1 VSAVAAHESRAAVFL
16 DELRKLP
23 AFLRRDFLT
32 AWSYRVTFV
41 SDVLGLVLQTVT
53 FYFVGLM
60 VDDSVLPFYGG
71 VRASYLEFAV
81 VGIALSMFIALGLS
95 RVARAVRSEQLMGTL
110 ESVLMTPTS
119 PATVQLGSVVYDL
132 IYVPIRTGLFIVA
145 AAALFGLDFDLGGL
159 GAAAVVLVA
168 FIPFV
173 WGLGIVTA
181 GAALTVRGSAA
192 GVGFGVS
199 VLTLVSGAYF
209 PIDLFPGWVQAFA
222 EVNPLA
228 ITIEG
233 MREALL
239 GGAGWSSVGSDVVK
253 LLPMSL
259 ASLLVGLL
267 VFRLALKRER
277 RVGTLGHY

>member
-1 VSAVAAHESRAAVFL
+1 VSTVAVNEGRTAVFVG
-16 DELRKLP
+16 ELGKLT
-23 AFLRRDFLT
+23 AFLRRDFLM
-32 AWSYRVTFV
+32 AWSYRMSFV
-41 SDVLGLVLQTVT
+41 SDILALVVQTVT

-60 VDDSVLPFYGG
+60 VDESVLPTYGG

-81 VGIALSMFIALGLS
+81 VGIALGMFIALGLS

-132 IYVPIRTGLFIVA
+132 IYVPIRTGLFIVV

-159 GAAAVVLVA
+159 GAAAAVLFA

-173 WGLGIVTA
+173 WGLGIITA
-181 GAALTVRGSAA
+181 GAALTIRGSAA

-209 PIDLFPGWVQAFA
+209 PLDLFPGWVQASAAF
-222 EVNPLA
+222 NPLA
-228 ITIEG
+228 IAIEG

-239 GGAGWSSVGSDVVK
+239 GSAGWSSVGSDVLK
-253 LLPMSL
+253 LVPMSL
-259 ASLLVGLL
+259 ASLLVGILA
-267 VFRLALKRER
+267 FRLALRRER
-277 RVGTLGHY
+277 RTGTLGHY

>member
-1 VSAVAAHESRAAVFL
+1 VSTVAATEGRATVFVG
-16 DELRKLP
+16 ELAKLP

-41 SDVLGLVLQTVT
+41 SDILGLILQTVT

-60 VDDSVLPFYGG
+60 VDDSVLPSYGG
-71 VRASYLEFAV
+71 VQASYLEFAV

-95 RVARAVRSEQLMGTL
+95 RVARAIRSEQLMGTL

-119 PATVQLGSVVYDL
+119 PVTVQLGSVVYDL

-145 AAALFGLDFDLGGL
+145 AAAIFGLDFNLDGL
-159 GAAAVVLVA
+159 GAAAAVLIA

-173 WGLGIVTA
+173 WGLGIITA

-192 GVGFGVS
+192 GVGFSVS
-199 VLTLVSGAYF
+199 VLTLISGAYF
-209 PIDLFPGWVQAFA
+209 PLALFPDWVQSFA
-222 EVNPLA
+222 EFNPLA
-228 ITIEG
+228 IAIEG
-233 MREALL
+233 MRQALL
-239 GGAGWSSVGSDVVK
+239 GTAGWSAVAADVAK
-253 LLPMSL
+253 LVPLSL
-259 ASLLVGLL
+259 ASLLVGI
-267 VFRLALKRER
+267 VAFRFALRRER

>member
-1 VSAVAAHESRAAVFL
+1 LAAGETRAAILVEEFG
-16 DELRKLP
+16 KLP

-41 SDVLGLVLQTVT
+41 SDILGLILQTVT

-60 VDDSVLPFYGG
+60 VDDSVLPSYGG
-71 VRASYLEFAV
+71 ERVSYLEFAV

-159 GAAAVVLVA
+159 GAAAAVLLA

-173 WGLGIVTA
+173 WGLGIITA
-181 GAALTVRGSAA
+181 GATLTVRGSAA
-192 GVGFGVS
+192 GVGFSVS

-209 PIDLFPGWVQAFA
+209 PLDLFPGWVQTFA
-222 EVNPLA
+222 EFNPLA
-228 ITIEG
+228 IAIEG
-233 MREALL
+233 MRETLL
-239 GGAGWSSVGSDVVK
+239 GSAGWSSVASDVLK
-253 LLPMSL
+253 LAPMSL
-259 ASLLVGLL
+259 TSLLVGIAA
-267 VFRLALKRER
+267 FRFALRRER
-277 RVGTLGHY
+277 RVGSLGHY

>member
-1 VSAVAAHESRAAVFL
+1 VSTLAAGESRAAILVE
-16 DELRKLP
+16 ELGKLP

-41 SDVLGLVLQTVT
+41 SDILGLILQTVT

-60 VDDSVLPFYGG
+60 VDDSVLPSYGG
-71 VRASYLEFAV
+71 ERASYLEFAV

-145 AAALFGLDFDLGGL
+145 AAALFGLDFDVGGF
-159 GAAAVVLVA
+159 GAAAAVLLA

-173 WGLGIVTA
+173 WGLGIITA
-181 GAALTVRGSAA
+181 AAALTVRGSAA
-192 GVGFGVS
+192 GVGFSVS

-209 PIDLFPGWVQAFA
+209 PLDLFPGWVQTFA
-222 EVNPLA
+222 ELNPLA
-228 ITIEG
+228 IAIEG
-233 MREALL
+233 MREPLL
-239 GGAGWSSVGSDVVK
+239 GSAGWSSVGSDVLK
-253 LLPMSL
+253 LVPMSL
-259 ASLLVGLL
+259 TSLLVGIAA
-267 VFRLALKRER
+267 FRFALRRER
-277 RVGTLGHY
+277 RLGSLGHY

>member
-1 VSAVAAHESRAAVFL
+1 VSSVATVESRRAIFF
-16 DELRKLP
+16 EEFGKLT

-32 AWSYRVTFV
+32 AWSYRMAFV

-60 VDDSVLPFYGG
+60 VDDSVLPSYGG

-119 PATVQLGSVVYDL
+119 PVTVQLGSVVYDL
-132 IYVPIRTGLFIVA
+132 IYVPIRTGLFIVIA
-145 AAALFGLDFDLGGL
+145 ATLFGLDFNLNGL
-159 GAAAVVLVA
+159 GAAAVVLIA

-173 WGLGIVTA
+173 WGIGIVTA
-181 GAALTVRGSAA
+181 GAALTLRGSAA
-192 GVGFGVS
+192 GVGFSVS
-199 VLTLVSGAYF
+199 VLTLISGAYF
-209 PIDLFPGWVQAFA
+209 PLDLFPSWVETFAAF
-222 EVNPLA
+222 NPLA
-228 ITIEG
+228 IAIEG

-239 GGAGWSSVGSDVVK
+239 GTTGWSRVGTDVLK
-253 LLPMSL
+253 LVPLSL
-259 ASLLVGLL
+259 ASLLVGITA
-267 VFRLALKRER
+267 FRLALKRER
-277 RVGTLGHY
+277 RIGTLGHY

>member
-1 VSAVAAHESRAAVFL
+1 VSTAAATEGGAAVLFE
-16 DELRKLP
+16 ELGKLP

-41 SDVLGLVLQTVT
+41 SDILGLILQTVT

-60 VDDSVLPFYGG
+60 VDDSVLPSYGG

-119 PATVQLGSVVYDL
+119 PVTVQLGSVVYDL
-132 IYVPIRTGLFIVA
+132 IYVPIRTGLFIVVA
-145 AAALFGLDFDLGGL
+145 AAIFGLDFNLGGL
-159 GAAAVVLVA
+159 GAAAVVLLA

-173 WGLGIVTA
+173 WGLGIITA

-192 GVGFGVS
+192 GVGFSVS

-209 PIDLFPGWVQAFA
+209 PLDLFPGWVESFA

-228 ITIEG
+228 IAIEG
-233 MREALL
+233 MRQALL
-239 GGAGWSSVGSDVVK
+239 GTAGWSTVAADVAK
-253 LLPMSL
+253 LVPMSL
-259 ASLLVGLL
+259 ASLLVGIIA
-267 VFRLALKRER
+267 FRFALRRER

>member
-1 VSAVAAHESRAAVFL
+1 VSTVAVAESRTAILVE
-16 DELRKLP
+16 ELGKLS

-32 AWSYRVTFV
+32 AWSYRMTFV
-41 SDVLGLVLQTVT
+41 SDILGLILQTVT

-60 VDDSVLPFYGG
+60 VDDSVLPTYGG
-71 VRASYLEFAV
+71 VRTSYLEFAV

-159 GAAAVVLVA
+159 GAAAAVLIA

-173 WGLGIVTA
+173 WGLGIITA
-181 GAALTVRGSAA
+181 GAALTVRGSTA
-192 GVGFGVS
+192 GVGFSVS

-209 PIDLFPGWVQAFA
+209 PLDLFPGWIQTFA

-228 ITIEG
+228 IAIEG

-239 GGAGWSSVGSDVVK
+239 GSAGWSRVGSDVLK
-253 LLPMSL
+253 LVPMSL
-259 ASLLVGLL
+259 ASLLVGI
-267 VFRLALKRER
+267 VAFRLALRRER

>member
-1 VSAVAAHESRAAVFL
+1 MSVIAFGASRTAIFFE
-16 DELRKLP
+16 ELGKLT
-23 AFLRRDFLT
+23 AFLRRDCLT
-32 AWSYRVTFV
+32 AWSYRIAFV
-41 SDVLGLVLQTVT
+41 SDALGLALQTVT

-60 VDDSVLPFYGG
+60 VNDSLLPSYGG
-71 VRASYLEFAV
+71 TKPTYLEFAV

-132 IYVPIRTGLFIVA
+132 IYVPIRTGVFLAIT
-145 AAALFGLDFDLGGL
+145 AALFGLQFDLAGL
-159 GAAAVVLVA
+159 GEAALLLLA

-181 GAALTVRGSAA
+181 GATLTARGSAA

-199 VLTLVSGAYF
+199 VLTLISGTYF
-209 PIDLFPGWVQAFA
+209 PLDLFPGWVQAFA
-222 EVNPLA
+222 EFNPLA

-239 GGAGWSSVGSDVVK
+239 GGADWSTIGSDLLK
-253 LLPMSL
+253 LIPMSVV
-259 ASLLVGLL
+259 SLLVGIAA
-267 VFRLALKRER
+267 FRFALRRER
-277 RVGTLGHY
+277 RIGTLGHY

>member
-1 VSAVAAHESRAAVFL
+1 MSAVAAHESRAAVFL

-159 GAAAVVLVA
+159 GAAAVVL
-168 FIPFV
+168 
-173 WGLGIVTA
+173 
-181 GAALTVRGSAA
+181 
-192 GVGFGVS
+192 
-199 VLTLVSGAYF
+199 
-209 PIDLFPGWVQAFA
+209 
-222 EVNPLA
+222 
-228 ITIEG
+228 
-233 MREALL
+233 
-239 GGAGWSSVGSDVVK
+239 
-253 LLPMSL
+253 
-259 ASLLVGLL
+259 
-267 VFRLALKRER
+267 
-277 RVGTLGHY
+277 